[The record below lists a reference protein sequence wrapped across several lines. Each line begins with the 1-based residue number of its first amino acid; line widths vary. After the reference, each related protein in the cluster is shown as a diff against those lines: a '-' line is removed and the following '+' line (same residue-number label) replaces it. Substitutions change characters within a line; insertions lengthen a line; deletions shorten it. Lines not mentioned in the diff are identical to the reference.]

1 MIRFC
6 HQYHPIHEKHP
17 LATEETLGH
26 SQHVDMLHGPLM
38 RKLILFALP
47 IAMSSIMQQLFISAN
62 VAVVGHF
69 VSAQAM
75 AAVGGNGPI
84 VNLIINLFLGL
95 SVGANVVIARYVGRE
110 DMEGCQS
117 AVHTVMA
124 VSILSG
130 FFLLFAGQLLAPFML
145 TLVDV
150 PEDVMDLAVLY
161 LRIYFV
167 GMPCIMVYNFGAAV
181 LRSVGDTKRPMY
193 SLIAAGVVNVTLS
206 LIFVLGFNMG
216 VAGVGLATLAG
227 NIVSSGLVLYFLL
240 TEDDLIRPSIRKL
253 SIAKV
258 HLVRV
263 IKIGAP
269 AGLQGMIFSLSN
281 VCILSGINGFGSST
295 AAGSATAINFEFISY
310 FFINAFCQATVT
322 FTSQNY
328 AMCRLS
334 RCRKIF
340 REAMACGILLSGA
353 TCLIF
358 TLGSAWFTGL
368 YTSDPEVIRHS
379 VTRVS
384 IVESMQWLSA
394 TYEISGAA
402 LRGMGISMLPAI
414 VTLIGSCLLRIVWV
428 YTVFRMVPTYE
439 MLLSVYPVS
448 WAITG
453 AIMLIAYFLI
463 RKKLFS
469 ERSEGGYCKPLD
481 F

>member
-1 MIRFC
+1 MK
-6 HQYHPIHEKHP
+6 EK
-17 LATEETLGH
+17 TMGH

-38 RKLILFALP
+38 VKLILFALP
-47 IAMSSIMQQLFISAN
+47 IALSSIMQQLFISAN

-69 VSAQAM
+69 VGAQAV

-110 DMEGCQS
+110 DKEACQS

-124 VSILSG
+124 VSVLSG
-130 FFLLFAGQLLAPFML
+130 VFLLVVGQFVAPFML

-161 LRIYFV
+161 LRIYFL
-167 GMPCIMVYNFGAAV
+167 GMPCIMIYNFGAAV

-193 SLIAAGVVNVTLS
+193 SLVA
-206 LIFVLGFNMG
+206 
-216 VAGVGLATLAG
+216 AGVGLATLTG
-227 NIVSSGLVLYFLL
+227 NVISAALVVSFLL
-240 TEDDLIRPSIRKL
+240 TEDDMIRLSLRKL

-258 HLVRV
+258 HLIRV

-269 AGLQGMIFSLSN
+269 AGLQGMIFSFSN
-281 VCILSGINGFGSST
+281 VCILSGINSFGSST

-328 AMCRLS
+328 AMCQLD
-334 RCRKIF
+334 RCKKIF
-340 REAMACGILLSGA
+340 RESMACGIALSGL

-358 TLGSAWFTGL
+358 TFGASFFTGL
-368 YTSDPEVIRHS
+368 YTGDPDVIRQA

-402 LRGMGISMLPAI
+402 LRGMGISMLPAM
-414 VTLIGSCLLRIVWV
+414 VTLVGSCLLRIVWV
-428 YTVFRMVPTYE
+428 YTIFRMHPTYE

-448 WAITG
+448 WVITG
-453 AIMLIAYFLI
+453 VIMLIAYFLI
-463 RKKLFS
+463 RRKLFC
-469 ERSEGGYCKPLD
+469 ERSRGGCCRPLE

>member
-1 MIRFC
+1 M
-6 HQYHPIHEKHP
+6 
-17 LATEETLGH
+17 GH
-26 SQHVDMLHGPLM
+26 SQHMDMLHGPLM
-38 RKLILFALP
+38 GKLILFALP
-47 IAMSSIMQQLFISAN
+47 IAFSSILQQLFISAN

-110 DMEGCQS
+110 DEEGCQS
-117 AVHTVMA
+117 AVHTVMT

-130 FFLLFAGQLLAPFML
+130 LFLLVAGQVLAPFML
-145 TLVDV
+145 KLVDV

-161 LRIYFV
+161 LRIYFL

-193 SLIAAGVVNVTLS
+193 SLIAAGIVNVTLS
-206 LIFVLGFNMG
+206 LVLVLVFNMG

-227 NIVSSGLVLYFLL
+227 NVVSSGLVVYFLL
-240 TEDDLIRPSIRKL
+240 NEDDLIRLSLRKL
-253 SIAKV
+253 SIARV

-334 RCRKIF
+334 RCRQIF
-340 REAMACGILLSGA
+340 REAMTCGILLSGA

-358 TLGSAWFTGL
+358 TLGAAWFTGF

-414 VTLIGSCLLRIVWV
+414 VTLVGSCILRIVWV

-453 AIMLIAYFLI
+453 IIMLVAYFLI

>member
-1 MIRFC
+1 MK
-6 HQYHPIHEKHP
+6 EN
-17 LATEETLGH
+17 TMGH

-38 RKLILFALP
+38 VKLILFALP

-69 VSAQAM
+69 VGAQAV

-110 DMEGCQS
+110 DKEACQS

-124 VSILSG
+124 VSVLSG
-130 FFLLFAGQLLAPFML
+130 IFLLLVGQVVAPFML

-161 LRIYFV
+161 LRIYFL
-167 GMPCIMVYNFGAAV
+167 GMPCIMIYNFGAAV

-193 SLIAAGVVNVTLS
+193 SLVAAGVVNVTLS
-206 LIFVLGFNMG
+206 FVFVLFFHMG
-216 VAGVGLATLAG
+216 VAGVGLATLTG
-227 NIVSSGLVLYFLL
+227 NVISAVLVTYFLL
-240 TEDDLIRPSIRKL
+240 TEDDMIRLSIRKL
-253 SIAKV
+253 TIVKV
-258 HLVRV
+258 HLLRV
-263 IKIGAP
+263 IKIGAL

-281 VCILSGINGFGSST
+281 VCILSGINSFGSST

-328 AMCRLS
+328 AMCQLE
-334 RCRKIF
+334 RCKKIF
-340 REAMACGILLSGA
+340 RESMACGIALSGL
-353 TCLIF
+353 TCVIF
-358 TLGSAWFTGL
+358 TFGAAFFTGL
-368 YTSDPEVIRHS
+368 YTGDPEVIKQA

-402 LRGMGISMLPAI
+402 LRGMGISMLPAM
-414 VTLIGSCLLRIVWV
+414 VTLVGSCLLRIVWV
-428 YTVFRMVPTYE
+428 YTIFRMSPTYE
-439 MLLSVYPVS
+439 TLLSVYPVS
-448 WAITG
+448 WTITG
-453 AIMLIAYFLI
+453 IIMLVAYFLI
-463 RKKLFS
+463 RRKLFC
-469 ERSEGGYCKPLD
+469 ERSRGGYCSPLE

>member
-1 MIRFC
+1 M
-6 HQYHPIHEKHP
+6 
-17 LATEETLGH
+17 GH
-26 SQHVDMLHGPLM
+26 SQHMDMLHGPLM
-38 RKLILFALP
+38 GKLILFALP
-47 IAMSSIMQQLFISAN
+47 IAFSSILQQLFISAN

-110 DMEGCQS
+110 DEEGCQS

-130 FFLLFAGQLLAPFML
+130 LFLLVAGQVLAPFML
-145 TLVDV
+145 KLVDV

-161 LRIYFV
+161 LRIYFL

-193 SLIAAGVVNVTLS
+193 SLIAAGIVNVTLS
-206 LIFVLGFNMG
+206 LVLVLVFNMG

-227 NIVSSGLVLYFLL
+227 NVVSSGLVVYFLL
-240 TEDDLIRPSIRKL
+240 NEDDLIRLSLRKL
-253 SIAKV
+253 SIARV

-340 REAMACGILLSGA
+340 REAMTCGILLSGA

-358 TLGSAWFTGL
+358 TLGAAWFTGF

-414 VTLIGSCLLRIVWV
+414 VTLVGSCILRIVWV
-428 YTVFRMVPTYE
+428 YSVFRMVPTYE

-453 AIMLIAYFLI
+453 LIMLVAYFLI

>member
-1 MIRFC
+1 M
-6 HQYHPIHEKHP
+6 
-17 LATEETLGH
+17 GH
-26 SQHVDMLHGPLM
+26 SQHMDMLHGPLM
-38 RKLILFALP
+38 GKLILFALP
-47 IAMSSIMQQLFISAN
+47 IAFSSILQQLFISAN

-110 DMEGCQS
+110 DEEGCQS
-117 AVHTVMA
+117 AVHTVMT

-130 FFLLFAGQLLAPFML
+130 LFLLVAGQVLAPFML
-145 TLVDV
+145 KLVDV

-161 LRIYFV
+161 LRIYFL

-193 SLIAAGVVNVTLS
+193 SLIAAGIVNVTLS
-206 LIFVLGFNMG
+206 LVLVLVFNMG

-227 NIVSSGLVLYFLL
+227 NVVSSGLVVYFLL
-240 TEDDLIRPSIRKL
+240 NEDDLIRLSLRKL
-253 SIAKV
+253 SIARV

-334 RCRKIF
+334 RCRQIF
-340 REAMACGILLSGA
+340 REAMTCGILLSGA

-358 TLGSAWFTGL
+358 TLGAAWFTGF

-414 VTLIGSCLLRIVWV
+414 VTLVGSCILRIVWV

-453 AIMLIAYFLI
+453 LIMLVAYFLI

>member
-1 MIRFC
+1 MM
-6 HQYHPIHEKHP
+6 
-17 LATEETLGH
+17 GH

-38 RKLILFALP
+38 GKLIMFALP
-47 IAMSSIMQQLFISAN
+47 IALSSILQQLFISAN

-69 VSAQAM
+69 VGSRAV

-110 DMEGCQS
+110 DKTACQS

-130 FFLLFAGQLLAPFML
+130 LFLLVIGQFLAPML
-145 TLVDV
+145 LRLVDV

-167 GMPCIMVYNFGAAV
+167 GMPFIMIYNFGAAV
-181 LRSVGDTKRPMY
+181 LRSVGDTRRPMY
-193 SLIAAGVVNVTLS
+193 SLVAAGVINVSLS
-206 LIFVLGFNMG
+206 LVFVLGLGMG
-216 VAGVGLATLAG
+216 VAGVGLATLTG
-227 NIVSSGLVLYFLL
+227 NLVSAVLVLRFLL
-240 TEDDLIRPSIRKL
+240 TEDDMIRLSFRKL
-253 SIAKV
+253 SIARV
-258 HLVRV
+258 HLIRV

-269 AGLQGMIFSLSN
+269 AGLQGMIFSFSN
-281 VCILSGINGFGSST
+281 VCILSGINGFGSAT

-328 AMCRLS
+328 AMCQLD
-334 RCRKIF
+334 RCKKIF
-340 REAMACGILLSGA
+340 RESMACGILLSGA
-353 TCLIF
+353 TCVVF
-358 TLGSAWFTGL
+358 TLGSAFFSGM
-368 YTSDPEVIRHS
+368 YTSDPEVIQHA

-384 IVESMQWLSA
+384 IVESTQWLSA

-402 LRGMGISMLPAI
+402 LRGMGISMLPAM
-414 VTLIGSCLLRIVWV
+414 VTLVGSCLLRIVWV
-428 YTVFRMVPTYE
+428 YTVFRMFPSYE
-439 MLLSVYPVS
+439 MLLTVYPVS
-448 WAITG
+448 WIITG
-453 AIMLIAYFLI
+453 VIMLIAYFII
-463 RKKLFS
+463 RRRLFC
-469 ERSEGGYCKPLD
+469 ERDRGGYCKPLE

>member
-1 MIRFC
+1 M
-6 HQYHPIHEKHP
+6 
-17 LATEETLGH
+17 GH
-26 SQHVDMLHGPLM
+26 SQHMDMLHGPLM
-38 RKLILFALP
+38 GKLILFALP
-47 IAMSSIMQQLFISAN
+47 IAFSSILQQLFISAN

-110 DMEGCQS
+110 DEEGCQS
-117 AVHTVMA
+117 AVHTVMT

-130 FFLLFAGQLLAPFML
+130 LFLLVAGQVLAPFML
-145 TLVDV
+145 KLVDV

-161 LRIYFV
+161 LRIYFL

-193 SLIAAGVVNVTLS
+193 SLIAAGIVNVTLS
-206 LIFVLGFNMG
+206 LVLVLVFNMG

-227 NIVSSGLVLYFLL
+227 NVVSSGLVVYFLL
-240 TEDDLIRPSIRKL
+240 NEDDLIRLSLRKL
-253 SIAKV
+253 SIARV

-334 RCRKIF
+334 RCRQIF
-340 REAMACGILLSGA
+340 REAMTCGILLSGA

-358 TLGSAWFTGL
+358 TLGAAWFTGF

-414 VTLIGSCLLRIVWV
+414 VTLVGSCILRIVWV
-428 YTVFRMVPTYE
+428 YSVFRMVPTYE

-453 AIMLIAYFLI
+453 LIMLVAYFLI

>member
-1 MIRFC
+1 MK
-6 HQYHPIHEKHP
+6 ENSM
-17 LATEETLGH
+17 GH

-38 RKLILFALP
+38 GKLILFALP
-47 IAMSSIMQQLFISAN
+47 IALSSILQQLFISAN

-69 VSAQAM
+69 VGAQAV

-110 DMEGCQS
+110 DQESCQS

-124 VSILSG
+124 VSVLSG
-130 FFLLFAGQLLAPFML
+130 LFLLVIGQFVAPLML
-145 TLVDV
+145 RLVDV
-150 PEDVMDLAVLY
+150 PHDVMDLAVLY

-167 GMPCIMVYNFGAAV
+167 GMPCIMIYNFGAAV

-193 SLIAAGVVNVTLS
+193 SLIVAGVVNVSLS
-206 LIFVLGFNMG
+206 LVFVVGFDMG
-216 VAGVGLATLAG
+216 VAGVGLATLTG
-227 NIVSSGLVLYFLL
+227 NIISAGLVLYFLL
-240 TEDDLIRPSIRKL
+240 TEDDMIRLCLRKL
-253 SIAKV
+253 TIV
-258 HLVRV
+258 RIHLLRV

-281 VCILSGINGFGSST
+281 VCILSGINSFGSGT

-310 FFINAFCQATVT
+310 FFINAFCQAAVT

-328 AMCRLS
+328 AMCQLD
-334 RCRKIF
+334 RCKKIF
-340 REAMACGILLSGA
+340 RESMGCGILLSGL

-358 TLGSAWFTGL
+358 TLGAAFFTGM

-402 LRGMGISMLPAI
+402 LRGMGVSMLPAM

-439 MLLSVYPVS
+439 MLLTVYPVS
-448 WAITG
+448 WIITG
-453 AIMLIAYFLI
+453 AIMLTAYFLI
-463 RKKLFS
+463 RRKLFA
-469 ERSEGGYCKPLD
+469 ERSSGGYCTPLE

>member
-1 MIRFC
+1 M
-6 HQYHPIHEKHP
+6 K
-17 LATEETLGH
+17 ETPMGH
-26 SQHVDMLHGPLM
+26 SQHMDMLHGPLM
-38 RKLILFALP
+38 GKLIMFALP
-47 IAMSSIMQQLFISAN
+47 IALSSIMQQLFISAN

-69 VSAQAM
+69 VGAQAV

-110 DMEGCQS
+110 DVNECQS

-124 VSILSG
+124 VSLLSG
-130 FFLLFAGQLLAPFML
+130 FFLLVAGQFLAPLML
-145 TLVDV
+145 RLVDV
-150 PEDVMDLAVLY
+150 PHDVMDLAVLY
-161 LRIYFV
+161 LRIYFI

-193 SLIAAGVVNVTLS
+193 SLIAAGVVNVSLS
-206 LIFVLGFNMG
+206 LLLVIGFDMG
-216 VAGVGLATLAG
+216 VAGVGIATLSG
-227 NIVSSGLVLYFLL
+227 NLISAGLVVWFLL
-240 TEDDLIRPSIRKL
+240 NEDDLIRLSLRKL
-253 SIAKV
+253 TIV
-258 HLVRV
+258 RIHLSRV
-263 IKIGAP
+263 IRIGAP

-281 VCILSGINGFGSST
+281 VCILSGINGFGAAT
-295 AAGSATAINFEFISY
+295 AAGSATAINFEFISF
-310 FFINAFCQATVT
+310 FFINGFCQATVT

-328 AMCRLS
+328 AMCQLD
-334 RCRKIF
+334 RCRKVF
-340 REAMACGILLSGA
+340 RESMACGILLSGA

-358 TLGSAWFTGL
+358 TLGAAFFCSL
-368 YTSDPEVIRHS
+368 YTSDPEVIRQA

-402 LRGMGISMLPAI
+402 LRGMGVSMLPAM

-428 YTVFRMVPTYE
+428 YTVFPLYPTYE
-439 MLLSVYPVS
+439 MLLTVYPVS

-453 AIMLIAYFLI
+453 VIMLTAYFII
-463 RKKLFS
+463 RRRLFA
-469 ERSEGGYCKPLD
+469 ERGDGGYCKPLE

>member
-1 MIRFC
+1 MHIAME
-6 HQYHPIHEKHP
+6 EK
-17 LATEETLGH
+17 TMGH

-38 RKLILFALP
+38 GKLILFALP
-47 IAMSSIMQQLFISAN
+47 IAFSSIIQQLFISAN

-69 VSAQAM
+69 VGAQAV

-110 DMEGCQS
+110 DKEECQS

-130 FFLLFAGQLLAPFML
+130 FFLLAAGQFLAPLLL
-145 TLVDV
+145 TLVAV
-150 PEDVMDLAVLY
+150 PEDVMDLAILY
-161 LRIYFV
+161 LRIYFL
-167 GMPCIMVYNFGAAV
+167 GMPFIMIYNFGAAV

-193 SLIAAGVVNVTLS
+193 SLVAAGIVNVGLS
-206 LIFVLGFNMG
+206 LVFVLVLNMG
-216 VAGVGLATLAG
+216 VAGVGFATLSG
-227 NIVSSGLVLYFLL
+227 NVVSAALVVYFLL
-240 TEDDLIRPSIRKL
+240 NEDDLIRLSIRKL
-253 SIAKV
+253 SIARV

-281 VCILSGINGFGSST
+281 VCILSGINSFGSST

-310 FFINAFCQATVT
+310 FFINAFCQAAVT

-328 AMCRLS
+328 AMCQLN

-340 REAMACGILLSGA
+340 REAMACGIVLSGL
-353 TCLIF
+353 TCLMF
-358 TLGSAWFTGL
+358 TFGAAFFTGL
-368 YTSDPEVIRHS
+368 YTSDPEVIRHAT
-379 VTRVS
+379 TRVC

-402 LRGMGISMLPAI
+402 LRGMGVSMLPAI

-428 YTVFRMVPTYE
+428 YTIFRMYPTYE
-439 MLLSVYPVS
+439 MLLTVYPVS
-448 WAITG
+448 WLITG
-453 AIMLIAYFLI
+453 IIMLVAYFLI
-463 RKKLFS
+463 RRKLFS
-469 ERSEGGYCKPLD
+469 ERAEGGYCKPLD

>member
-1 MIRFC
+1 M
-6 HQYHPIHEKHP
+6 
-17 LATEETLGH
+17 GH

-38 RKLILFALP
+38 GKLILFALP
-47 IAMSSIMQQLFISAN
+47 IALSSILQQLFISAN

-69 VSAQAM
+69 VGAQAV

-110 DMEGCQS
+110 DKVACQS

-130 FFLLFAGQLLAPFML
+130 FFLLVVGQFFAPLLL
-145 TLVDV
+145 RLVDV
-150 PEDVMDLAVLY
+150 PSDVMDLAVLY

-167 GMPCIMVYNFGAAV
+167 GMPCIMIYNFGAAV

-193 SLIAAGVVNVTLS
+193 SLVAAGIVNVTLS
-206 LIFVLGFNMG
+206 FVFVLFFDMG
-216 VAGVGLATLAG
+216 VAGVGLATFTG
-227 NIVSSGLVLYFLL
+227 NLVSAALVMYFLL
-240 TEDDLIRPSIRKL
+240 TEDDMIRLNLRRL
-253 SIAKV
+253 TIARI
-258 HLVRV
+258 HLMRV

-281 VCILSGINGFGSST
+281 VCILSGINSFGSST
-295 AAGSATAINFEFISY
+295 AAGSATAINFEFVSY

-328 AMCRLS
+328 AMCQLD
-334 RCRKIF
+334 RCKKIF
-340 REAMACGILLSGA
+340 RESMGCGLLLSGL

-358 TLGSAWFTGL
+358 TVGAAFFSGL
-368 YTSDPEVIRHS
+368 YTSDPEVIRQS
-379 VTRVS
+379 VIRVS
-384 IVESMQWLSA
+384 IVESMEWLCG

-402 LRGMGISMLPAI
+402 LRGMGISMLPAM
-414 VTLIGSCLLRIVWV
+414 VTLVGSCLLRIVWV
-428 YTVFRMVPTYE
+428 YTVFRMYPSYE
-439 MLLSVYPVS
+439 VLLSVYPVS
-448 WAITG
+448 WIITG
-453 AIMLIAYFLI
+453 IIMLVVYFII
-463 RKKLFS
+463 RRKLFR
-469 ERSEGGYCKPLD
+469 ERSIGGYCKPLE

>member
-1 MIRFC
+1 M
-6 HQYHPIHEKHP
+6 
-17 LATEETLGH
+17 GH
-26 SQHVDMLHGPLM
+26 SQHMDMLHGPLM
-38 RKLILFALP
+38 GKLILFALP
-47 IAMSSIMQQLFISAN
+47 IAFSSILQQLFISAN

-110 DMEGCQS
+110 DEEGCQS
-117 AVHTVMA
+117 AVHTVMT

-130 FFLLFAGQLLAPFML
+130 LFLLVAGQVLAPFML
-145 TLVDV
+145 KLVDV

-161 LRIYFV
+161 LRIYFL

-193 SLIAAGVVNVTLS
+193 SLIAAGIVNVTLS
-206 LIFVLGFNMG
+206 LVLVLVFNMG
-216 VAGVGLATLAG
+216 VTGVGLATLAG
-227 NIVSSGLVLYFLL
+227 NVVSSGLVVYFLL
-240 TEDDLIRPSIRKL
+240 NEDDLIRLSLRKL
-253 SIAKV
+253 SIARV

-334 RCRKIF
+334 RCRQIF
-340 REAMACGILLSGA
+340 REAMTCGILLSGA

-358 TLGSAWFTGL
+358 TLGAAWFTGF

-414 VTLIGSCLLRIVWV
+414 VTLVGSCILRIVWV

-453 AIMLIAYFLI
+453 IIMLVAYFLI

>member
-1 MIRFC
+1 M
-6 HQYHPIHEKHP
+6 
-17 LATEETLGH
+17 GH
-26 SQHVDMLHGPLM
+26 SQHMDMLHGPLM
-38 RKLILFALP
+38 GKLIMFALP
-47 IAMSSIMQQLFISAN
+47 IALSSVMQQLFISAN

-69 VSAQAM
+69 VGAQAV

-110 DMEGCQS
+110 DEKSCQS

-124 VSILSG
+124 VSVLSG
-130 FFLLFAGQLLAPFML
+130 IFLLIVGQFLAPFML

-161 LRIYFV
+161 LRIYFL
-167 GMPCIMVYNFGAAV
+167 GMPCIMIYNFGAAV

-193 SLIAAGVVNVTLS
+193 SLIAAGVVNVSLS
-206 LIFVLGFNMG
+206 LLLVLGFGWG

-227 NIVSSGLVLYFLL
+227 NVVSSGLVIFFLL
-240 TEDDLIRPSIRKL
+240 TEDDMIRLRPRKL

-258 HLVRV
+258 HLAKV
-263 IKIGAP
+263 IRIGAP

-281 VCILSGINGFGSST
+281 VCILSGINSFGSST

-310 FFINAFCQATVT
+310 FFINAFCQAAVT

-328 AMCRLS
+328 AMCQLE
-334 RCRKIF
+334 RCKKIF
-340 REAMACGILLSGA
+340 RESMVCGILLAGL
-353 TCLIF
+353 TCAVF
-358 TLGSAWFTGL
+358 TLGAPFFTGL
-368 YTSDPEVIRHS
+368 YTSDPEVIKQA
-379 VTRVS
+379 VTRVF

-402 LRGMGISMLPAI
+402 LRGMGVSMLPAL

-439 MLLSVYPVS
+439 MLLTVYPVS
-448 WAITG
+448 WLITG
-453 AIMLIAYFLI
+453 AIMLIAYFII
-463 RKKLFS
+463 RRKLFC
-469 ERSEGGYCKPLD
+469 ERSRGGYCKPLD

>member
-1 MIRFC
+1 M
-6 HQYHPIHEKHP
+6 
-17 LATEETLGH
+17 GH
-26 SQHVDMLHGPLM
+26 SQHMDMLHGPLM
-38 RKLILFALP
+38 GKLILFALP
-47 IAMSSIMQQLFISAN
+47 IAFSSILQQLFISAN

-110 DMEGCQS
+110 DEEGCQS

-124 VSILSG
+124 VSVLSG
-130 FFLLFAGQLLAPFML
+130 LFLLVAGQVLAPSML
-145 TLVDV
+145 KLVDV

-161 LRIYFV
+161 LRIYFL

-193 SLIAAGVVNVTLS
+193 SLVAAGVVNVTLS
-206 LIFVLGFNMG
+206 LVLVLVFRMG

-227 NIVSSGLVLYFLL
+227 NVVSSGLVVYFLL
-240 TEDDLIRPSIRKL
+240 NEDDLIRLSLRKL
-253 SIAKV
+253 SIARV

-340 REAMACGILLSGA
+340 REAMTCGILLSGA

-358 TLGSAWFTGL
+358 TLGAAWFTGF

-414 VTLIGSCLLRIVWV
+414 VTLVGSCILRIVWV
-428 YTVFRMVPTYE
+428 YSVFRMVPTYE

-453 AIMLIAYFLI
+453 FIMLVAYFLI